1 MSEITMEALM
11 RAKEKEMEEMLPA
24 QEPAEEALTPQERQR
39 VDEIKKEIDFLD
51 PQTDVQY
58 GVGAQR
64 NIADFSQRIL
74 GQVRTKDSGTAGE
87 LLLELSEKVRNSDV
101 AKIGNNEGIL
111 DKIPFLKSAK
121 DRIRR
126 FQAQYETLEVQVDRI
141 EGELEK
147 ARMEML
153 KDINM
158 FETLYQKN
166 LEYFRELECYIT
178 AGEEKVAEVRQETL
192 PGLRQEAAESGDPMA
207 AQVLRDFEDT
217 VNRFEKKLHDMKLSR
232 TIAIQTAPQIK
243 MIQNNDKM
251 LVDKI
256 QTAVLNTIPVW
267 KSQIVI
273 ALGLYRQQKTLQM
286 QREITDTTNQL
297 LEKNAE
303 LLKTN
308 TLETAKESERGIA
321 DIATLKKV
329 NDDMI
334 RTIEE
339 TLRIQREGS
348 VKRHEA
354 EKELTRLEADMKRA
368 LAGQFDQR

>member
-11 RAKEKEMEEMLPA
+11 RAKEKEMEETLPA

-178 AGEEKVAEVRQETL
+178 AGEEKVAEVRQGTL

>member
-11 RAKEKEMEEMLPA
+11 RAKEKEMEETLPA

-64 NIADFSQRIL
+64 NIADFSRRIL

-354 EKELTRLEADMKRA
+354 EKELARLEADMKRA

>member
-11 RAKEKEMEEMLPA
+11 RAKEKEMEETLPA
-24 QEPAEEALTPQERQR
+24 QEPAEEALIPQERKR

-111 DKIPFLKSAK
+111 DKIPFLKNAK

-267 KSQIVI
+267 KSQVVI

-354 EKELTRLEADMKRA
+354 EKELARLEADMKRA

>member
-11 RAKEKEMEEMLPA
+11 RAKEKEMEETLPA

-178 AGEEKVAEVRQETL
+178 AGEEKVAEVRQEIL

>member
-273 ALGLYRQQKTLQM
+273 ALGLYRQQRTLQM

-354 EKELTRLEADMKRA
+354 EKELARLEADMKRA

>member
-11 RAKEKEMEEMLPA
+11 RAKEKEMEETLPA
-24 QEPAEEALTPQERQR
+24 QEPAEEALIPQERKR

-267 KSQIVI
+267 KSQVVI

-354 EKELTRLEADMKRA
+354 EKELARLEADMKRA

>member
-1 MSEITMEALM
+1 MSEITLEALM
-11 RAKEKEMEEMLPA
+11 RAKEKEWDETLPA

>member
-11 RAKEKEMEEMLPA
+11 RAKEKEMEETLPA

-267 KSQIVI
+267 KSQVVI

-354 EKELTRLEADMKRA
+354 EKELARLEADMKRA

>member
-11 RAKEKEMEEMLPA
+11 RAKEKEMEETLPA

-74 GQVRTKDSGTAGE
+74 GQVRTKDSGTTGE

-354 EKELTRLEADMKRA
+354 EKELARLEADMKRA

>member
-11 RAKEKEMEEMLPA
+11 RAKEKEMEETLPA
-24 QEPAEEALTPQERQR
+24 QEPAEEALTPQERKR

-354 EKELTRLEADMKRA
+354 EKELARLEADMKRA

>member
-11 RAKEKEMEEMLPA
+11 RAKEKEMEETLPA

-87 LLLELSEKVRNSDV
+87 LLLELSEKVRKSDV

-354 EKELTRLEADMKRA
+354 EKELARLEADMKRA

>member
-11 RAKEKEMEEMLPA
+11 RAKEKEMEETLPA
-24 QEPAEEALTPQERQR
+24 QEPAEEALTPQERKR

-87 LLLELSEKVRNSDV
+87 LLLEPSEKVRNSDV

-348 VKRHEA
+348 IKRHEA
-354 EKELTRLEADMKRA
+354 EKELARLEADMKRA

>member
-11 RAKEKEMEEMLPA
+11 RAKEKEMEETLPA

-74 GQVRTKDSGTAGE
+74 GQVRTKDSGTTGE

-178 AGEEKVAEVRQETL
+178 AGEEKVAEVRRETL

-354 EKELTRLEADMKRA
+354 EKELARLEADMKRA

>member
-11 RAKEKEMEEMLPA
+11 RAKEKEMEETLPA

-192 PGLRQEAAESGDPMA
+192 PGLRPEAAESGDPMA

-286 QREITDTTNQL
+286 QREITDTTNKL

-354 EKELTRLEADMKRA
+354 EKELARLEADMKRA

>member
-11 RAKEKEMEEMLPA
+11 RAKEKEMEETLPA
-24 QEPAEEALTPQERQR
+24 QESAEEALTPQERQR

>member
-11 RAKEKEMEEMLPA
+11 RAKEKEMEETLPA

-74 GQVRTKDSGTAGE
+74 GQVRTKGSGTAGE

-141 EGELEK
+141 EGKLEK

-354 EKELTRLEADMKRA
+354 EKELARLEADMKRA

>member
-192 PGLRQEAAESGDPMA
+192 PDLRQEAAESGDPMA

>member
-11 RAKEKEMEEMLPA
+11 RAKEKKMEETLPA

-207 AQVLRDFEDT
+207 AQVLRDT

>member
-1 MSEITMEALM
+1 M
-11 RAKEKEMEEMLPA
+11 
-24 QEPAEEALTPQERQR
+24 
-39 VDEIKKEIDFLD
+39 
-51 PQTDVQY
+51 
-58 GVGAQR
+58 
-64 NIADFSQRIL
+64 
-74 GQVRTKDSGTAGE
+74 
-87 LLLELSEKVRNSDV
+87 
-101 AKIGNNEGIL
+101 
-111 DKIPFLKSAK
+111 
-121 DRIRR
+121 
-126 FQAQYETLEVQVDRI
+126 
-141 EGELEK
+141 
-147 ARMEML
+147 
-153 KDINM
+153 
-158 FETLYQKN
+158 
-166 LEYFRELECYIT
+166 
-178 AGEEKVAEVRQETL
+178 
-192 PGLRQEAAESGDPMA
+192 
-207 AQVLRDFEDT
+207 LRDFEDT

>member
-11 RAKEKEMEEMLPA
+11 RAKEKEMEETLPA

-64 NIADFSQRIL
+64 NIADLSQRIL

-354 EKELTRLEADMKRA
+354 EKELARLEADMKRA

>member
-11 RAKEKEMEEMLPA
+11 RAKEKEMEETLPA

-217 VNRFEKKLHDMKLSR
+217 VNRFKKKLHDMKLSR

>member
-11 RAKEKEMEEMLPA
+11 RAKEKEMEETLPA
-24 QEPAEEALTPQERQR
+24 QEPAEEALTPQERKR

-348 VKRHEA
+348 IKRHEA
-354 EKELTRLEADMKRA
+354 EKELARLEADMKRA

>member
-11 RAKEKEMEEMLPA
+11 RAKEKEMEETLPA

-111 DKIPFLKSAK
+111 DKIPFLRSAK

-354 EKELTRLEADMKRA
+354 EKELARLEADMKRA

>member
-126 FQAQYETLEVQVDRI
+126 LRPCIRRTWSISGNWNAISPQGRRRWL
-141 EGELEK
+141 K
-147 ARMEML
+147 CARKPFPVCARRPL
-153 KDINM
+153 SQGI
-158 FETLYQKN
+158 QW
-166 LEYFRELECYIT
+166 R
-178 AGEEKVAEVRQETL
+178 
-192 PGLRQEAAESGDPMA
+192 LRCC
-207 AQVLRDFEDT
+207 
-217 VNRFEKKLHDMKLSR
+217 
-232 TIAIQTAPQIK
+232 
-243 MIQNNDKM
+243 
-251 LVDKI
+251 
-256 QTAVLNTIPVW
+256 
-267 KSQIVI
+267 
-273 ALGLYRQQKTLQM
+273 
-286 QREITDTTNQL
+286 
-297 LEKNAE
+297 
-303 LLKTN
+303 
-308 TLETAKESERGIA
+308 GI
-321 DIATLKKV
+321 
-329 NDDMI
+329 
-334 RTIEE
+334 
-339 TLRIQREGS
+339 LRIR
-348 VKRHEA
+348 
-354 EKELTRLEADMKRA
+354 
-368 LAGQFDQR
+368 

>member
-11 RAKEKEMEEMLPA
+11 RAKEKKMEETLPA

-192 PGLRQEAAESGDPMA
+192 PDLRQEAAESGDPMA

>member
-286 QREITDTTNQL
+286 QREITNTTNQL

-354 EKELTRLEADMKRA
+354 EKELARLEADMKRA

>member
-11 RAKEKEMEEMLPA
+11 RAKGKEMEEMLPA

-354 EKELTRLEADMKRA
+354 EKELARLEADMKRA

>member
-217 VNRFEKKLHDMKLSR
+217 VNRFEKELHDMKLSR

-354 EKELTRLEADMKRA
+354 EKELARLEADMKRA

>member
-74 GQVRTKDSGTAGE
+74 GQVRTKDSGTTGE

-126 FQAQYETLEVQVDRI
+126 LQAQYETLEVQVDRI

>member
-74 GQVRTKDSGTAGE
+74 GQVRTKDSGTTGE

-217 VNRFEKKLHDMKLSR
+217 VNRFEKELHDMKLSR

-354 EKELTRLEADMKRA
+354 EKELARLEADMKRA

>member
-11 RAKEKEMEEMLPA
+11 RAKEKEMEETLPA

-308 TLETAKESERGIA
+308 TLDTAKESERGIA

-354 EKELTRLEADMKRA
+354 EKELARLEADMKRA

>member
-11 RAKEKEMEEMLPA
+11 RAKEKKMEETLPA

-267 KSQIVI
+267 KSQVVI

-354 EKELTRLEADMKRA
+354 EKELARLEADMKRA

>member
-11 RAKEKEMEEMLPA
+11 RAKEKEMEETLPA

-39 VDEIKKEIDFLD
+39 VDEIKKEINFLD

-354 EKELTRLEADMKRA
+354 EKELARLEADMKRA

>member
-11 RAKEKEMEEMLPA
+11 RAKEKEMEETLPA

-87 LLLELSEKVRNSDV
+87 LLRELSEKVRNSDV

-217 VNRFEKKLHDMKLSR
+217 VNRFEKKLHDMKLSC

>member
-11 RAKEKEMEEMLPA
+11 RAKEKEMEETLPA
-24 QEPAEEALTPQERQR
+24 QEPAEEALTPQERQW

-354 EKELTRLEADMKRA
+354 EKELARLEADMKRA

>member
-11 RAKEKEMEEMLPA
+11 RAKEKEMEETLPA
-24 QEPAEEALTPQERQR
+24 QEPAEEALTPQVRQR

-354 EKELTRLEADMKRA
+354 EKELARLEADMKRA

>member
-74 GQVRTKDSGTAGE
+74 GQVRTKDSGTTGE

>member
-11 RAKEKEMEEMLPA
+11 RAKEKKMEETLPA

-39 VDEIKKEIDFLD
+39 VNEIKKEIDFLD